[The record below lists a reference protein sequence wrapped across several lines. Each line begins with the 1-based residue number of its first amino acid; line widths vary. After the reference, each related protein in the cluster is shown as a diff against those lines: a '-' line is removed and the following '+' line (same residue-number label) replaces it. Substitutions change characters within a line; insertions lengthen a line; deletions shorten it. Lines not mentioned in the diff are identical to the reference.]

1 MLRDPVGIVV
11 NWRSIAR
18 PWRFGLVLLFMSLPV
33 AAEILPDPQVT
44 EYQPADVR
52 EELQRF
58 DAVGDGLALTLAACD
73 DEPHCVDGISQHEIA
88 RLIDRIQQ
96 RIEHLITLREQDDL
110 GDPWGDFLD
119 RYRGLRGRYVGFLRQ
134 VWEVVQRV
142 DSEDLDQ
149 DWEDLL
155 DFEVAAPEETKPG
168 RDVPDPN
175 GQLTLQRFQ
184 DEHEPM
190 PIE

>member
-1 MLRDPVGIVV
+1 MVNVV
-11 NWRSIAR
+11 KWRSSAR
-18 PWRFGLVLLFMSLPV
+18 LWRFGLALVLVSTPA
-33 AAEILPDPQVT
+33 AAEILPDPQVS
-44 EYQPADVR
+44 EYEPAAVR

-73 DEPHCVDGISQHEIA
+73 DEPHCVDAISQHEIA

-96 RIEHLITLREQDDL
+96 RIEHLVTVREQDQL
-110 GDPWGDFLD
+110 GGPWGDFLD
-119 RYRGLRGRYVGFLRQ
+119 RYRGLRGRYVGYLRQ

-142 DSEDLDQ
+142 DAEALDQ
-149 DWEDLL
+149 DWEDVL
-155 DFEVAAPEETKPG
+155 DFTVAEPEEIKPG

-175 GQLTLQRFQ
+175 GQLTLKRFQ

-190 PIE
+190 PID